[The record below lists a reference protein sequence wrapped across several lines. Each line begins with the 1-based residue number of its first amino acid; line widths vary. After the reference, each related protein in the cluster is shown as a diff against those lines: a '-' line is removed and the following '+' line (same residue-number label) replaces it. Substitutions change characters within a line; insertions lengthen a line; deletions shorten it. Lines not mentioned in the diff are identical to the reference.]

1 MKEREKYTR
10 LYKDGVFRTKEIW
23 GEILGFAGA
32 IIVQNLVYSMSNI
45 VVQGISSAYM
55 KEVMVDCL
63 FIFLACLP
71 GWWLHFYRFRQVK
84 LQERFLL
91 HLLSAIVFYGIWV
104 LAYQVYNPLTGR
116 PAISGTQV
124 LLNMGPNILFYIQA
138 FSFLHLYHFFRQ
150 REAQIQ
156 QEKELRELAYNGEI
170 AALKA
175 QIQPHFLFNT
185 LNSISASVPQQ
196 QESTRELIARLAD
209 TFRYA
214 LTATQEDRVPL
225 AQELDFIRTYLSLEQ
240 QRFGKRLEV
249 YIHTGEQ
256 VAGLPIPPMLLQP
269 LVENALKHGIE
280 PCITGGKIT
289 ISCTRK
295 GKKVKISVANTGT
308 AYEGPLQDIFRSNGV
323 GLRNTAGRLSKLYNE
338 PLDVHREAGEL
349 SFTFFIPVSGE
360 NR

>member
-1 MKEREKYTR
+1 MKEQQQATR
-10 LYKDGVFRTKEIW
+10 LYKGQVFRTQEIW

-32 IIVQNLVYSMSNI
+32 IIIQNLIYSMSHI
-45 VVQGISSAYM
+45 VAQGISSAYVR
-55 KEVMVDCL
+55 EVMVDCL
-63 FIFLACLP
+63 FIFMACLP
-71 GWWLHFYRFRQVK
+71 GWWLHFHRFRQVR
-84 LQERFLL
+84 LQKRFLL
-91 HLLSAIVFYGIWV
+91 HLLSAIVFYGLWV

-116 PAISGTQV
+116 QVISGVQV
-124 LLNMGPNILFYIQA
+124 LQNMGPNILFYIQA

-156 QEKELRELAYNGEI
+156 QEKELRELAYHGEI

-214 LTATQEDRVPL
+214 LTATLEDRVPL
-225 AQELDFIRTYLSLEQ
+225 SLELDFIRTYLSLEQ

-249 YIHTGEQ
+249 QIHTGEQ
-256 VAGLPIPPMLLQP
+256 VTGLPIPPMLLQP

-280 PCITGGKIT
+280 PCITGGRIT
-289 ISCTRK
+289 IACTRE
-295 GKKVKISVANTGT
+295 GERVKISVANTG
-308 AYEGPLQDIFRSNGV
+308 APYEGPVQGIFKSNGV
-323 GLRNTAGRLSKLYNE
+323 GLRNTAGRLRKLYDE
-338 PLDVHREAGEL
+338 PLEVSREAGEL
-349 SFTFFIPVSGE
+349 AFTFFIPISGE
-360 NR
+360 SK